1 VNELT
6 PQQLADLW
14 YLKYE
19 YTWVPREKLD
29 EDWRKIA
36 NTLMKNSFL
45 DYEIAGGWAY
55 ITPQREE
62 RGVSEILRLKGM

>member
-19 YTWVPREKLD
+19 YTWVQREKLD
-29 EDWRKIA
+29 DDWRKIA

-45 DYEIAGGWAY
+45 DYEIAGGWAH
-55 ITPQREE
+55 ITPNGKKQ
-62 RGVSEILRLKGM
+62 GVSEILRLKGM